1 MTKQS
6 WLVRY
11 FGGLMVRRFWMNDA
25 PAAQV
30 AELFADVD
38 DLIRRVADSENP
50 EIRKVRAKVYAALVA
65 ARSSFDRNAI
75 QMRRKASPGAPRI
88 APRLAPLVVDGADE
102 YLEEYPGPALGIA
115 LLVGL
120 GVGFVVSLRQ

>member
-1 MTKQS
+1 
-6 WLVRY
+6 
-11 FGGLMVRRFWMNDA
+11 MNDA

-38 DLIRRVADSENP
+38 DLIRRVADNENP

-65 ARSSFDRNAI
+65 ARGSFDRNANPL
-75 QMRRKASPGAPRI
+75 RRHASAAAPRI
-88 APRLAPLVVDGADE
+88 APPLAALVDEGTDESRDE
-102 YLEEYPGPALGIA
+102 YLDDPGPALGLA

-120 GVGFVVSLRQ
+120 GVGLVVSLRQ

>member
-1 MTKQS
+1 MDD
-6 WLVRY
+6 
-11 FGGLMVRRFWMNDA
+11 DA

-65 ARSSFDRNAI
+65 ARSSFDRNAN
-75 QMRRKASPGAPRI
+75 QMRRQASPGAPRT
-88 APRLAPLVVDGADE
+88 ASRLAPLLVDGTDE

-115 LLVGL
+115 LLLGL
-120 GVGFVVSLRQ
+120 GVGLVVSLRQ